1 MGGAVPPGRSLSFDW
16 SVPIRVVAPPRR
28 PQPPRIIHGGGED
41 CAGKGAG
48 AGGSG
53 SGSGAWL
60 AAEEW
65 KAKEM

>member
-1 MGGAVPPGRSLSFDW
+1 
-16 SVPIRVVAPPRR
+16 VVAPPRR